1 MKKLTALL
9 LSAAT
14 ILTLATPAFAVE
26 ENTTVQEQAIESQT
40 FEIADDQSVQTAQE
54 VIPDAQTNEESNINE
69 STPRTAP
76 APDAEQSNS
85 SNEDADSIFGKKDP
99 IAIIYLC
106 VSGPAAH
113 YGFGHTWICI
123 KNISKKAISIGDYEI
138 KPGKMS
144 SFGLHHFD
152 GMHIN
157 DEMRHYNHQKVTAL
171 AREIN
176 AEGLA
181 KAEKE
186 ILSKTWKWYEYL
198 AHNCTNFATTVWLR
212 TTGQFFLAF
221 CFPFIVQIQM
231 ACNKTEK
238 LAIEIND

>member
-26 ENTTVQEQAIESQT
+26 ENAAVHEQATEAQV
-40 FEIADDQSVQTAQE
+40 FEISDEQFVETAQTE
-54 VIPDAQTNEESNINE
+54 IPDAQAAEENSVDEIAPQDVQ
-69 STPRTAP
+69 TP
-76 APDAEQSNS
+76 DGEQSNG
-85 SNEDADSIFGKKDP
+85 NEDEDSIFSKKDP

-238 LAIEIND
+238 LAIEIDD

>member
-85 SNEDADSIFGKKDP
+85 SNEDAD
-99 IAIIYLC
+99 
-106 VSGPAAH
+106 
-113 YGFGHTWICI
+113 
-123 KNISKKAISIGDYEI
+123 
-138 KPGKMS
+138 
-144 SFGLHHFD
+144 
-152 GMHIN
+152 
-157 DEMRHYNHQKVTAL
+157 
-171 AREIN
+171 
-176 AEGLA
+176 
-181 KAEKE
+181 
-186 ILSKTWKWYEYL
+186 
-198 AHNCTNFATTVWLR
+198 
-212 TTGQFFLAF
+212 
-221 CFPFIVQIQM
+221 
-231 ACNKTEK
+231 
-238 LAIEIND
+238 